1 VASDLTQGLKVLSAG
16 GVICQEID
24 LCSTGKVFGPLFE
37 AQYGERAYQT
47 DGVDLVYLGL
57 ISQGERSRRWF
68 APPKTSQTGSAPLVQ
83 PWQ

>member
-1 VASDLTQGLKVLSAG
+1 MAGDITEGLKVLSAG

-24 LCSTGKVFGPLFE
+24 ECSPGQVFGPFFE
-37 AQYGERAYQT
+37 AQDGERTYQT

-57 ISQGERSRRWF
+57 ISQGERSLRWF
-68 APPKTSQTGSAPLVQ
+68 VPPTTSQIGSAPLVQ